1 MLRAGAVYIGGAIG
15 MEMIGS
21 FAVRSSLIRLHSPW
35 YGAIT
40 GLEETL
46 ELLGIILLIDAL
58 LRELLDQHDSVELSF
73 HLSNDFEAD

>member
-1 MLRAGAVYIGGAIG
+1 
-15 MEMIGS
+15 MISS

-40 GLEETL
+40 GLEEAL

-58 LRELLDQHDSVELSF
+58 LRVLLDQRNSIDLILRLDTDSDDS
-73 HLSNDFEAD
+73 

>member
-1 MLRAGAVYIGGAIG
+1 MRSGAVYIAGAIG

-58 LRELLDQHDSVELSF
+58 LRALLDQHNSIDLTIRLDTDSD
-73 HLSNDFEAD
+73 SN

>member
-1 MLRAGAVYIGGAIG
+1 

-40 GLEETL
+40 GLEEAL

-58 LRELLDQHDSVELSF
+58 LRELLDQQDRVELTFYLGTDSDA
-73 HLSNDFEAD
+73 N

>member
-1 MLRAGAVYIGGAIG
+1 
-15 MEMIGS
+15 MEMVGS

-40 GLEETL
+40 GIEESL

-58 LRELLDQHDSVELSF
+58 IRELLLHSESADVLI
-73 HLSNDFEAD
+73 HLRNDH

>member
-1 MLRAGAVYIGGAIG
+1 

-21 FAVRSSLIRLHSPW
+21 FGVRSSLIRLHSFW

-40 GLEETL
+40 GLEEAL

-58 LRELLDQHDSVELSF
+58 LRALLDRRHSIDLTLRLGTDSDD
-73 HLSNDFEAD
+73 N